1 MFQGRYSSNGPEL
14 LIIPDKGYDFK
25 GEFGNPEVFMKRHFT
40 GMHTF
45 EDAVILG
52 NRIDIEPVETICDVY
67 EVILKEILYES
78 I

>member
-1 MFQGRYSSNGPEL
+1 
-14 LIIPDKGYDFK
+14 
-25 GEFGNPEVFMKRHFT
+25 MKRHFT